1 MPNQRVLSLFDILGP
16 IMIGPSSNHVA
27 GAVRIGK
34 MARMIFGEE
43 PSEVDLRFYGSLA
56 ETYKGQRTDLATLAG
71 LLDVDVDDERI
82 MKSLEIA
89 NKKNIKF
96 GVHTQADSKKDPNTI
111 EMILRSNTNSLEI
124 EGISPG
130 GGEIVINRIG
140 KFCLNLQ
147 GNRDVIIIIVRGKE
161 KRIVL
166 KRIKSLLG
174 ENLINI
180 ETFQAKS
187 RTLFCF
193 YPEHIFDDTDLIKLE
208 SIKEIEFKRL
218 VRCLYSYQLK
228 DNSPLFITAKEM
240 LELIKKQKITLPEAI
255 IQYESK
261 RSGLSEEEIRNK
273 FEEIWAVMKRST
285 DQGIEG
291 IKRPIDS
298 IVGNDSKKIY
308 KAYMEGKTI
317 TGELIP
323 LVIAR
328 AMAGREVSSAMG
340 RIVAAPT
347 SGSCGVIP
355 GVIIT
360 MAEKF
365 KSSEEKIIDALLVA
379 AMIGVLVA
387 NHVSLSGSAGGCQ
400 CEIGV
405 SSGMAAAALVQLSGG
420 NSQQVVNAAALALK
434 NILGLTCDT
443 VANAIEVPCIKKSVI
458 GAVNAIAV
466 AEMALSGIKSVIPL
480 DEVIVALK
488 NVQELMPME
497 LRNTQL
503 GGLGITETAKKL
515 KREWMKKLESMEYK
529 IT

>member
-1 MPNQRVLSLFDILGP
+1 MLGRRVLSLFDILGP

-43 PSEVDLRFYGSLA
+43 PSEVGLRFYGPLA
-56 ETYKGQRTDLATLAG
+56 LTYKGQKTDLAILAG
-71 LLDVDVDDERI
+71 LLEMDVDDERI
-82 MKSLEIA
+82 IKSLEIA
-89 NKKNIKF
+89 SKKNIEF
-96 GVHTQADSKKDPNTI
+96 SVHTQADSKKDPNTM
-111 EMILRSNTNSLEI
+111 EMILKSNTNSLEI

-147 GNRDVIIIIVRGKE
+147 GNRDALLIIVREEEKE
-161 KRIVL
+161 PVL
-166 KRIKSLLG
+166 KKIKNLLG
-174 ENLINI
+174 KNLTNI

-193 YPEHIFDDTDLIKLE
+193 YLDHIVDDRDLIKLE
-208 SIKEIEFKRL
+208 GIKEIELRRL

-228 DNSPLFITAKEM
+228 DNSPLFMTAKEM
-240 LELIKKQKITLPEAI
+240 LELVKKQKITLPEII

-261 RSGLSEEEIRNK
+261 RSGLSEKEIRNG
-273 FEEIWAVMKRST
+273 FEEIWAVMKKST
-285 DQGIEG
+285 NQGLDG
-291 IKRPIDS
+291 VKRPKDS

-328 AMAGREVSSAMG
+328 AMACREVSTAMG
-340 RIVAAPT
+340 RVVAAP
-347 SGSCGVIP
+347 SAGSCGVIP
-355 GVIIT
+355 GVMIT
-360 MAEKF
+360 MAEKL
-365 KSSEEKIIDALLVA
+365 KSGEEDIIDALLVA

-387 NHVSLSGSAGGCQ
+387 NYASLSGSAGGCQ
-400 CEIGV
+400 SEIGV
-405 SSGMAAAALVQLSGG
+405 SSGMAAGALVQLAGG
-420 NSQQVVNAAALALK
+420 DPQQVTNATALALK

-458 GAVNAIAV
+458 GAVNALATS
-466 AEMALSGIKSVIPL
+466 EMALAGIESVIPL
-480 DEVIVALK
+480 DEVILALK
-488 NVQELMPME
+488 NVQELMPFE

-503 GGLGITETAKKL
+503 GGLGITETAKRLKKEWMEKL
-515 KREWMKKLESMEYK
+515 KSM
-529 IT
+529 